1 MTGIMPPYSSRI
13 DFGRPAM
20 NSHLMPVME
29 DRRQDGKPLLL
40 AILPYWPVISFCIVL
55 LVGLGGIL
63 NKLDN
68 IQKTV
73 EKTEQ
78 QFALIQQ
85 QIAQQSDRSNSIANS
100 IIEIRGVN
108 NQQTADLTRL
118 EKQVTELQT
127 NVSHIQKS
135 IKWQPK

>member
-1 MTGIMPPYSSRI
+1 
-13 DFGRPAM
+13 M

-29 DRRQDGKPLLL
+29 DRRNGKPFLL
-40 AILPYWPVISFCIVL
+40 AILPYWPVIAFCVTL
-55 LVGLGGIL
+55 LVSLGGIL
-63 NKLDN
+63 TKLDN
-68 IQKTV
+68 IEKAV
-73 EKTEQ
+73 EKTDQ
-78 QFALIQQ
+78 QFGLVQQ

-100 IIEIRGVN
+100 IVEIRGIN

-135 IKWQPK
+135 IRWQPK